1 MKVLIVEK
9 IHRGDGLCLG
19 GIAADGSS
27 VRLLPP
33 ASAPSDWGAD
43 YAVGEVWEVEGTPP
57 EPLLVPHTEDLVV
70 GAARKVRAV
79 PNPTPTI
86 ERFQPPAS
94 GPVEALFDGALQLA
108 PSGAL
113 YVGERTRVPVK
124 SALFW
129 RPRVS
134 LRLDAQG
141 EESVYCCAGP
151 DGECRLPYV
160 GLQEPLEEIP
170 AGTLLRVS
178 LAPWWRPE
186 DQPEREARCFL
197 QLSGWFDVPAGVPV
211 AAPSVIAP
219 RPAATPRPA
228 VPRAPREPIELET
241 ARQLMEKVF
250 GYGEFRK
257 LQPEIIRSVLA
268 GEDCLGV
275 MPTGA
280 GKSLCYQ
287 IPALL
292 LPGLTVVVSPLLSL
306 MQDQVD
312 QLREVGAPAVS
323 LNSTLSSSAYSA
335 AVRSVRSGEAK
346 LVYMAPETLVRP
358 EIRDMLA
365 ECQVSCLTVDEAHC
379 ISEWGH
385 DFRPEYRRIRE
396 IRAACPDAVCLA
408 LTATATA
415 RVQNDIRTTL
425 GITVESTYV
434 AGFDRP
440 NLHLEVQPRTD
451 PVAQLLQVLAAHP
464 EQSGIVY
471 CSTRDQVDTMVAQLV
486 EKGVRALPYHA
497 GLDDATR
504 RENQRLF
511 QRDEVPVIVAT
522 IAFGMGINKSNV
534 RFIAHHSL
542 PDCLETYYQQIG
554 RAGRDGLPSNCVLLF
569 SRGDVGTIHH
579 FIEQGAPNERPGR
592 NARLQAMLRFAG
604 ATGCRRHPLLTYF
617 DDVPPT
623 EPCGMCDNC
632 LAESAGRER
641 VDVSEDAR
649 LFLNCILHTKQRFGR
664 AHLVDV
670 LRGSANAR
678 ITKWGH
684 ERLPSYGQGKHR
696 SADTWRLLVDR
707 FIEQGLIEAE
717 AEHGTLR
724 LLEAAR
730 GVLDGGAVSVVLV
743 EPKPAASS
751 NRPTDY
757 DEVLFERLRKLR
769 KRLADDAGV
778 PPYVIFSDRS
788 LLDMAIHY
796 PQTPE
801 AFLGIHGVGERRAAT
816 YGESF
821 LPEIREHV
829 AEHGQRQFTVAPPV
843 PAAPR
848 PLTRGKRSQ
857 EVGSAFAAGSTIQ
870 ELQEQGGVTRDTI
883 LGHLYTYVRTGGALD
898 ASRILAECTLR
909 EDLRDRVLALFES
922 MGHEQ
927 LGPVFAEL
935 HGTVPYGE
943 LHLLRAYRTALAA
956 SADPAK

>member
-9 IHRGDGLCLG
+9 IRRGDGICVG
-19 GIAADGSS
+19 GIAPDGCG

-33 ASAPSDWGAD
+33 SSDSTGWGTE
-43 YAVGEVWEVEGTPP
+43 YALGDVWEVEGAPP
-57 EPLLVPHTEDLVV
+57 ETLLLPHTEDLLVHS
-70 GAARKVRAV
+70 GRKVRAV
-79 PNPTPTI
+79 ANPTPTI
-86 ERFQPPAS
+86 ERFQPPVS
-94 GPVEALFDGALQLA
+94 GPVEELFEGALQLA

-113 YVGERTRVPVK
+113 YVGERTRVPAK
-124 SALFW
+124 STLFW

-134 LRLDAQG
+134 LRLDAEG

-151 DGECRLPYV
+151 EGECRLPYV

-178 LAPWWRPE
+178 LSPWWRPE
-186 DQPEREARCFL
+186 GQPEREARCVL
-197 QLSGWFDVPAGVPV
+197 QLSGWFDVPTGAPAPAPGAVPRP
-211 AAPSVIAP
+211 AAAP
-219 RPAATPRPA
+219 RPAAPR
-228 VPRAPREPIELET
+228 VPVELET
-241 ARQLMEKVF
+241 ARQLMAKVF
-250 GYGEFRK
+250 GYSEFRK

-268 GEDCLGV
+268 GQDCLGV

-323 LNSTLSSSAYSA
+323 LNSTLTSSAYSA
-335 AVRSVRSGEAK
+335 AVRSIRSGEAK

-425 GITVESTYV
+425 GITVENTFV

-451 PVAQLLQVLAAHP
+451 PVAQLLQVLGAHP

-471 CSTRDQVDTMVAQLV
+471 CSTRDQVDTMVAQLT

-497 GLDDATR
+497 GLDDGTR

-579 FIEQGAPNERPGR
+579 FIEQGAPHERPGR

-604 ATGCRRHPLLTYF
+604 ATGCRRQPLLTYF
-617 DDVPPT
+617 DDTPPA

-649 LFLNCILHTKQRFGR
+649 LFLNCILQTKQRFGR

-684 ERLPSYGQGKHR
+684 ERLASYGQGKHR

-707 FIEQGLIEAE
+707 FIEQGLVEAE

-724 LLEAAR
+724 LTEAAR
-730 GVLDGGAVSVVLV
+730 PVLEGATVSVVLQ

-788 LLDMAIHY
+788 LLDMAISY

-801 AFLGIHGVGERRAAT
+801 AFLRIHGVGERRAAT

-821 LPEIREHV
+821 LPEICSHV
-829 AEHGQRQFTVAPPV
+829 AEHGQRAFAAASAPP

-848 PLTRGKRSQ
+848 PVTRGKRTQ
-857 EVGSAFAAGSTIQ
+857 EVGAAFADGSTIV
-870 ELQEQGGVTRDTI
+870 ELQQQGGVTRETI
-883 LGHLYTYVRTGGALD
+883 IGHLHNYVRTGGMVD
-898 ASRILAECTLR
+898 AERLLTECTLK
-909 EDLRDRVLALFES
+909 EELRTRVLEAFQRL
-922 MGHEQ
+922 GHEQ

-935 HGTVPYGE
+935 HGTVPYSE
-943 LHLLRAYRTALAA
+943 LHLLRVYRTCLEAA
-956 SADPAK
+956 SD